1 MKKNIKNYIRD
12 LIKAKPKS
20 LDDLAKIKRR
30 LAKRYK
36 TGIIS
41 NITILK
47 HYRQFVKKVDNNLVR
62 ILRKRE
68 IRTLSGVAIVA
79 VLTKPYPCPG
89 RCAYCPSETDMP
101 KSYLSNEPAVMRAIL
116 CQFDPYK
123 QVKTR
128 LQALEMEGHSSDKI
142 ELIVM
147 GGTWSYLP
155 RDYQVWFINQ
165 CFRAC
170 NVSLRSKQKTKNKK
184 LKTNI
189 KNLKILHKFNETAKH
204 RIIGL
209 TLETRPD
216 YINAEEIKWMRQ
228 LGCTRVELGVQAID
242 DKILALNNRGHGVAE
257 IVEATKM
264 LKSAGF
270 KVMYHM
276 MPNLPGSSPKKDL
289 SMFKKLFS
297 DQRFQPDM
305 LKIYPTVLTK
315 GTLLAKWYKQKK
327 WIPYSG
333 RTLERV
339 LLGMKKIVPK
349 YVRITRLIRDI
360 PSESIIAGNKVSN
373 LRQLLHEK
381 MKKEGIKCKCIR
393 CREARKEPLDN
404 KNVKY
409 YQHKYSASDGM
420 EYFLT
425 YEDKKKDL
433 LYAFLRLRVPSITRL
448 HPSQAQ
454 RPELG
459 LSVLQNASI
468 IRELHTYGELVP
480 IAKREKKAVQHFG
493 LGRQLIKKAE
503 SLSKKLDFQKI
514 AVISG
519 IGVREYYRKLGYKLR
534 DTYIV
539 KDLTK

>member
-1 MKKNIKNYIRD
+1 MPKIILQEYIRD
-12 LIKAKPKS
+12 LIKVKPKS
-20 LDDLAKIKRR
+20 LEDLAKIKRQ
-30 LAKRYK
+30 LAKKYK
-36 TGIIS
+36 VGIIS

-47 HYRQFVKKVDNNLVR
+47 AYRQLASQTDKKLVR
-62 ILRKRE
+62 LLRKRE

-128 LQALEMEGHSSDKI
+128 LEALEMEGHPSDKI

-147 GGTWSYLP
+147 GGTWSFLP
-155 RDYQVWFINQ
+155 KKYQAWFIKR
-165 CFRAC
+165 CFEAC
-170 NVSLRSKQKTKNKK
+170 NRRRSLNLQKVQK
-184 LKTNI
+184 L
-189 KNLKILHKFNETAKH
+189 NETAKH

-216 YINAEEIKWMRQ
+216 YINAEEIQWMRQ

-242 DKILALNNRGHGVAE
+242 DKILALNHRGHGVLE
-257 IVEATKM
+257 IVRATKM
-264 LKSAGF
+264 LKEAGF
-270 KVMYHM
+270 KIVYHM
-276 MPNLPGSSPKKDL
+276 MPNLPGSNPNKDVAI
-289 SMFKKLFS
+289 FKQLFS

-315 GTLLAKWYKQKK
+315 GTLLAKWYKQGK
-327 WIPYSG
+327 WKPYSSH
-333 RTLERV
+333 TLERV
-339 LLGMKKIVPK
+339 LLDIKKIVPK

-381 MKKEGIKCKCIR
+381 MKKAGLKCQCIR
-393 CREARKEPLDN
+393 CRESRKEPIDA
-404 KNVKY
+404 KKTKY
-409 YQHKYSASDGM
+409 YLYKYPASGGM

-425 YEDKKKDL
+425 FEDKKKDL
-433 LYAFLRLRVPSITRL
+433 LYAFLRLRVPSK
-448 HPSQAQ
+448 
-454 RPELG
+454 EDG
-459 LSVLQNASI
+459 LSVLQGASI

-480 IAKREKKAVQHFG
+480 IAKREKRASQHFG

-503 SLSKKLDFQKI
+503 DLSKKLGYEEI

-519 IGVREYYRKLGYKLR
+519 IGVRDYYRRLGYELSE
-534 DTYIV
+534 TYMV
-539 KDLTK
+539 KSL